1 MRACGADVLRTHS
14 EIKILKKVSGHRN
27 IVRLHDVTTEP
38 NESVQMVFEFLESDL
53 EMIIQ
58 VQEHA
63 PCCSRKCR
71 GGGHDPR
78 VTQSRV
84 ISHIPEA
91 RVKSFFHQLLDG
103 LHFLHLNKAREPAS
117 APAERNRTHAARS
130 LSHLCA
136 AAPATQIIHRDL
148 KVGQRACAPA

>member
-1 MRACGADVLRTHS
+1 MFVLICFLIFLFGKSFFLGSWPDKTSHMNFT
-14 EIKILKKVSGHRN
+14 VMGF
-27 IVRLHDVTTEP
+27 IVV
-38 NESVQMVFEFLESDL
+38 
-53 EMIIQ
+53 
-58 VQEHA
+58 A
-63 PCCSRKCR
+63 P

-148 KVGQRACAPA
+148 KVGQRACAPAWDVDR